1 MKQFFHFSDRGT
13 TYRQEILAGM
23 TTFLSMA
30 YILVV
35 NPIVL
40 SEAGIDK
47 GAVFTATAVS
57 AIIGT
62 LLIGLLANYPIGIA
76 PSMGLNSF
84 FTYSVVIG
92 MGIPWQ
98 TALTGVFISGVL
110 FVLLSIFK
118 IREKIIEVIPQDL
131 KYAIGSGI
139 GFYIA
144 FIGMKNSGIIQ
155 ANEATFVSLGNIQSG
170 PTLLAIFGFIVTVI
184 FMVKNI
190 RGGIFYGMVI
200 TSIIGMLFGIIEK
213 PSAIVG
219 AIPSLEPTFGVALL
233 QLDQIFSMELLAV
246 VFTFLFVAFFDT
258 AGTLIAV
265 ANQAGIVKEN
275 KIPNAGRA
283 LLADASAS
291 VAGSVLGTSTT
302 ASFIESSAGIAA
314 GGRTG
319 FSSIV
324 ISGFFAIALFFS
336 PLLSVVTSEVT
347 APALIIVGALMASE
361 VRHIRWERLEI
372 AIPAFVTII
381 MMPLTY
387 SVATGIG
394 LGFIMYPITMVA
406 LKKHKEMNPI
416 VYVLALIFIAYFAF
430 VL

>member
-1 MKQFFHFSDRGT
+1 MKQFFQFSERGT
-13 TYRQEILAGM
+13 TYRQETLAGM

-35 NPIVL
+35 NPLVL
-40 SEAGIDK
+40 SEAGMDK

-110 FVLLSIFK
+110 FVILSIFK

-131 KYAIGSGI
+131 KFAIGSGI
-139 GFYIA
+139 GFFIA
-144 FIGMKNSGIIQ
+144 FIGLKNSGIIQ
-155 ANEATFVSLGNIQSG
+155 ANPATFVSLGDIQSG

-184 FMVKNI
+184 LLVKNI
-190 RGGIFYGMVI
+190 RGGIFYGMVL
-200 TSIIGMLFGIIEK
+200 TSIIGMIFGVIEK
-213 PSAIVG
+213 PTAIVG

-233 QLDQIFSMELLAV
+233 QLDQIFSIELIAV

-258 AGTLIAV
+258 AGTLIAI
-265 ANQAGIVKEN
+265 ANQAGLVREN

-319 FSSIV
+319 FTSVI

-336 PLLSVVTSEVT
+336 PLLSIVTSEVT

-394 LGFIMYPITMVA
+394 LGFIMYPITMLA
-406 LKKHKEMNPI
+406 LKKHKEINPI

>member
-1 MKQFFHFSDRGT
+1 MKQFFQFKNRGT

-35 NPIVL
+35 NPLVL
-40 SEAGIDK
+40 SEAGMDK

-110 FVLLSIFK
+110 FVILSIFK

-131 KYAIGSGI
+131 KFAIGSGI
-139 GFYIA
+139 GFFIA
-144 FIGMKNSGIIQ
+144 FIGLKNSGIIQ
-155 ANEATFVSLGNIQSG
+155 ANPATFVSLGNIQSG

-184 FMVKNI
+184 LLVKNI
-190 RGGIFYGMVI
+190 RGGIFYGMVL
-200 TSIIGMLFGIIEK
+200 TSIIGMLFGVIEK
-213 PSAIVG
+213 PTAIVG
-219 AIPSLEPTFGVALL
+219 SIPSLEPTFGVALL
-233 QLDQIFSMELLAV
+233 QLDHIFSIELLAV

-258 AGTLIAV
+258 AGTLIAI
-265 ANQAGIVKEN
+265 ANQAGLVREN

-319 FSSIV
+319 FTSVI

-336 PLLSVVTSEVT
+336 PLLAIVTSEVT

-361 VRHIRWERLEI
+361 VHHIRWERLEI

-394 LGFIMYPITMVA
+394 LGFIMYPITMLA
-406 LKKHKEMNPI
+406 LKKHKEINPI

>member
-190 RGGIFYGMVI
+190 RGGIFYGMVM

-394 LGFIMYPITMVA
+394 LGFIMYPITMLA
-406 LKKHKEMNPI
+406 LKKHKEINPI

>member
-1 MKQFFHFSDRGT
+1 MKQFFHFTDRGT

-118 IREKIIEVIPQDL
+118 VREKIIEVIPQDL

-406 LKKHKEMNPI
+406 LKKHKEINPI
-416 VYVLALIFIAYFAF
+416 VYVLALIFIVYFAF

>member
-1 MKQFFHFSDRGT
+1 MKQFFQFADRKT
-13 TYRQEILAGM
+13 TYRQEFLAGI

-40 SEAGIDK
+40 SEAGMDK
-47 GAVFTATAVS
+47 GAVFTATALS

-62 LLIGLLANYPIGIA
+62 LLIGFLANYPIGIA

-110 FVLLSIFK
+110 FVILSVLK
-118 IREKIIEVIPQDL
+118 IREKIIDVIPKDL
-131 KYAIGSGI
+131 KYAIASGI
-139 GFYIA
+139 GFFIA
-144 FIGMKNSGIIQ
+144 FIGLKNAGIVISN
-155 ANEATFVSLGNIQSG
+155 AATFVSLGPIQSG
-170 PTLLAIFGFIVTVI
+170 PTLLAVFGFILTVI
-184 FMVKNI
+184 FLVKNI

-200 TSIIGMLFGIIEK
+200 TTIVGITFGMIERPTGIIGD
-213 PSAIVG
+213 
-219 AIPSLEPTFGVALL
+219 IPSLAPTFGVAFL
-233 QLDQIFSMELLAV
+233 QLNEIFSLDLLAV
-246 VFTFLFVAFFDT
+246 IFTFLFVAFFDT

-265 ANQAGIVKEN
+265 ASQAGILKDN

-319 FSSIV
+319 FTSVV
-324 ISGFFAIALFFS
+324 ISFFFMIALFFS
-336 PLLSVVTSEVT
+336 PLLSIVTPEVT
-347 APALIIVGALMASE
+347 APALIIVGAFMASE
-361 VRHIRWERLEI
+361 VYHIKWNQLEI
-372 AIPAFVTII
+372 AIPSFVTII
-381 MMPLTY
+381 MMPLTF

-394 LGFIMYPITMVA
+394 LGFIIYPITMLA
-406 LKKHKEMNPI
+406 LKKQREIHPI
-416 VYVLALIFIAYFAF
+416 IYALALIFIAYFAF
-430 VL
+430 VV

>member
-1 MKQFFHFSDRGT
+1 MKQFFRFSDRGT
-13 TYRQEILAGM
+13 TYRQEILAGL

-40 SEAGIDK
+40 SEAGMDK

-98 TALTGVFISGVL
+98 TALTGVFISGIL
-110 FVLLSIFK
+110 FVILSVFK

-131 KYAIGSGI
+131 KFAIGTGI
-139 GFYIA
+139 GFFIA
-144 FIGMKNSGIIQ
+144 FIGLKNSGIIQ

-170 PTLLAIFGFIVTVI
+170 PTLLTIFGFIVSVI

-190 RGGIFYGMVI
+190 RGGIFYGMVL
-200 TSIIGMLFGIIEK
+200 TSIVGMLFGIIEK
-213 PSAIVG
+213 PAAIVG

-233 QLDQIFSMELLAV
+233 QLDQIFSIELVAV

-258 AGTLIAV
+258 AGTLIAI
-265 ANQAGIVKEN
+265 ANQAGLVKEN

-319 FSSIV
+319 FTSV
-324 ISGFFAIALFFS
+324 VVSGFFAVALFFS
-336 PLLSVVTSEVT
+336 PLLSIVTSEVT

-361 VRHIRWERLEI
+361 VRHIRWEKLEI

-394 LGFIMYPITMVA
+394 LGFIMYPITMLT

>member
-1 MKQFFHFSDRGT
+1 MKQFFQFSDRGT
-13 TYRQEILAGM
+13 TYRQETLAGM

-40 SEAGIDK
+40 SEAGMDK

-92 MGIPWQ
+92 LGIPWQ

-110 FVLLSIFK
+110 FVILSVFK
-118 IREKIIEVIPQDL
+118 IREKIIEVIPQDF
-131 KYAIGSGI
+131 KYAIGTGI
-139 GFYIA
+139 GFFIA
-144 FIGMKNSGIIQ
+144 FIGLKNSGIIQ
-155 ANEATFVSLGNIQSG
+155 ANEATFVSLGQIQSG
-170 PTLLAIFGFIVTVI
+170 PTLLAIFGFIVSVI
-184 FMVKNI
+184 LMVKNI
-190 RGGIFYGMVI
+190 RGGIFYGMVL
-200 TSIIGMLFGIIEK
+200 TSIVGIIFGIIEK
-213 PSAIVG
+213 PTAIVG
-219 AIPSLEPTFGVALL
+219 AIPSLEPTFGVAFM
-233 QLDQIFSMELLAV
+233 QLDEIFSIELVAV

-258 AGTLIAV
+258 AGTLIAI
-265 ANQAGIVKEN
+265 ANQAGLVKEN

-319 FSSIV
+319 FTSVV
-324 ISGFFAIALFFS
+324 ISGFFAISLFFS
-336 PLLSVVTSEVT
+336 PLLSIVTSEVT

-361 VRHIRWERLEI
+361 ARHIKWEKLEI

-394 LGFIMYPITMVA
+394 LGFIMYPITMLA
-406 LKKHKEMNPI
+406 LKKHKEISPI

>member
-1 MKQFFHFSDRGT
+1 MKHFFQFAERQT
-13 TYRQEILAGM
+13 TYRQEFIGGL

-40 SEAGIDK
+40 AEAGMDK
-47 GAVFTATAVS
+47 GAVFTATALS

-62 LLIGLLANYPIGIA
+62 LMIGLLANFPIGIA

-110 FVLLSIFK
+110 FVLLSVLK
-118 IREKIIEVIPQDL
+118 IREKIIDVIPQDL
-131 KYAIGSGI
+131 KYAIASGI
-139 GFYIA
+139 GFFVA
-144 FIGMKNSGIIQ
+144 FIGLKNSGLVQ
-155 ANEATFVSLGNIQSG
+155 ANPATFVSLGNLAAP
-170 PTLLAIFGFIVTVI
+170 PTLLAIFCFILTVI
-184 FMVKNI
+184 FLVKNV

-200 TSIIGMLFGIIEK
+200 ATIIGILFGVIDK
-213 PSAIVG
+213 PESIVG

-233 QLDQIFSMELLAV
+233 QLDQIFTVELLAV

-265 ANQAGIVKEN
+265 ASQAGIMKDN
-275 KIPNAGRA
+275 KIPNVGRA

-302 ASFIESSAGIAA
+302 ASFVESSAGIAA
-314 GGRTG
+314 GARTG
-319 FSSIV
+319 FSSV
-324 ISGFFAIALFFS
+324 VMSGLFVIALFFS
-336 PLLSVVTSEVT
+336 PLLAIVTPEVT

-361 VRHIRWERLEI
+361 IYHIKWTKLEI

-381 MMPLTY
+381 MMPLTF

-394 LGFIMYPITMVA
+394 LGFVMYPITMLA
-406 LKKHKEMNPI
+406 MKKHKEIHPI
-416 VYVLALIFIAYFAF
+416 IYILAVIFLAYFAF
-430 VL
+430 VA

>member
-47 GAVFTATAVS
+47 GAVYTATAVS

-190 RGGIFYGMVI
+190 RGGIFYGMVM

-361 VRHIRWERLEI
+361 VRHIRWEKLEI

-394 LGFIMYPITMVA
+394 LGFIMYPITMLA
-406 LKKHKEMNPI
+406 LKKHKEINPI